1 MYGAKEKIGSNKP
14 AVGFPECKQKS
25 ALRKGWELLLQEFH
39 KCLLPAVPTA
49 HYCDSWNL
57 EPCPFPTRMWSSWQE
72 TVVELHP
79 KRSWAPPRLQPPHPS
94 AGASIPC
101 DVEHLNMAAD
111 QHFLTRSSGEWF
123 WGGTCPLPT
132 SWPMGV
138 CAERAEDWCWLTAS
152 IHPFLEHFPSLSPPH
167 CAKCWK
173 RQLQYYCSEA
183 HLLTAL
189 DGLALISIAVETG
202 ASRVTSLGI
211 SYRVGFL
218 HQLCYLLYTL

>member
-1 MYGAKEKIGSNKP
+1 MQTKKK
-14 AVGFPECKQKS
+14 KS
-25 ALRKGWELLLQEFH
+25 ALRKGWELVLPEFH

-57 EPCPFPTRMWSSWQE
+57 EPCPFQHVCEAVGRKQLWNFTPGGPERCRGCSSRPPCRAPSRPTWS
-72 TVVELHP
+72 
-79 KRSWAPPRLQPPHPS
+79 
-94 AGASIPC
+94 
-101 DVEHLNMAAD
+101 LNPAEI
-111 QHFLTRSSGEWF
+111 G
-123 WGGTCPLPT
+123 T
-132 SWPMGV
+132 SWPGAPGNGEGSAV
-138 CAERAEDWCWLTAS
+138 PGAPKSQPASRGTSLTDGRGQRAAAR
-152 IHPFLEHFPSLSPPH
+152 PFLEHFSSLLPPH

-183 HLLTAL
+183 HLVPAL

-218 HQLCYLLYTL
+218 YQLRYLLYTL